1 MPSDASSNQQL
12 GLRRGNAW
20 FLPALVVIAV
30 IGLALVSS
38 QQISQLKTQLG
49 TFTTAV
55 QDLRIGIDQQGALV
69 HRVIG
74 SVVPVKIPEGAE
86 QELAHIEGKLAAFET
101 LLGTKDETKALSGEL
116 TQLVDRL
123 PVWVQTELFPRILP
137 LRWQLDALQLLQRE
151 APKDVDD
158 LQDLATDLSEHTL
171 NRPNGVPDALEVQLL
186 KRAEEVAKEAAK
198 RDEVR
203 AVQQATETL
212 NQNFLD
218 QIEAVR
224 SDSAVFDRLTDPLL
238 KERLAATLYNTAQ
251 ELKLLALTSKLDD
264 PKILSDL
271 DALALAAKTRVQDVR
286 KTAATQQA
294 AVARKYQVWAL
305 DQLRDFPELKAINS
319 RQVDEIQGTIARN
332 NPLGNERKAALGNAQ
347 DELANALI
355 MKLSIIDTRLL
366 DDAVSEWYRKVFSSR
381 FASLDD
387 VHQLK
392 VVEGFANS
400 TKRAPEELP

>member
-1 MPSDASSNQQL
+1 M
-12 GLRRGNAW
+12 
-20 FLPALVVIAV
+20 
-30 IGLALVSS
+30 VSS
-38 QQISQLKTQLG
+38 RLISRLEAQLYALKT
-49 TFTTAV
+49 TV
-55 QDLRIGIDQQGALV
+55 EELRVGLDQQGALV

-74 SVVPVKIPEGAE
+74 SVVPVKIPERID
-86 QELAHIEGKLAAFET
+86 QDLVRIEGKLTTFET
-101 LLGTKDETKALSGEL
+101 LLGAKDETTALSGEL

-123 PVWVQTELFPRILP
+123 PVWVQTELYARILP

-151 APKDVDD
+151 TPKNVDD

-171 NRPNGVPDALEVQLL
+171 NRPKGTPDTLEVQLL
-186 KRAEEVAKEAAK
+186 KRAKQLAQEAAK
-198 RDEVR
+198 GDEDR
-203 AVQQATETL
+203 AVRQARETL
-212 NQNFLD
+212 HQNFLG

-238 KERLAATLYNTAQ
+238 KERLAATLYNTTQ

-286 KTAATQQA
+286 KTAATQQE
-294 AVARKYQVWAL
+294 AVSRKYQVWAL
-305 DQLRDFPELKAINS
+305 GQLRNFPELKAINS

-355 MKLSIIDTRLL
+355 MKLAIIDTRLL

-387 VHQLK
+387 AHQLE

-400 TKRAPEELP
+400 TKRALEELP

>member
-1 MPSDASSNQQL
+1 M
-12 GLRRGNAW
+12 
-20 FLPALVVIAV
+20 
-30 IGLALVSS
+30 
-38 QQISQLKTQLG
+38 
-49 TFTTAV
+49 
-55 QDLRIGIDQQGALV
+55 

-74 SVVPVKIPEGAE
+74 SVLPVKIPEGIE
-86 QELAHIEGKLAAFET
+86 QDLVHIERKLAAFET
-101 LLGTKDETKALSGEL
+101 LLAAKDETKALSGEL

-151 APKDVDD
+151 APKDVDG

-171 NRPNGVPDALEVQLL
+171 NHPNGTPDALEVQLL
-186 KRAEEVAKEAAK
+186 KRAEQVAQEAAK
-198 RDEVR
+198 RDEER
-203 AVQQATETL
+203 AVQQARETL
-212 NQNFLD
+212 HQNFLD

-238 KERLAATLYNTAQ
+238 KERLAATLYNTTQ
-251 ELKLLALTSKLDD
+251 ELKLLALTSKLDE
-264 PKILSDL
+264 PKILGDL
-271 DALALAAKTRVQDVR
+271 DALALTAQTRLQDVQR
-286 KTAATQQA
+286 TAATRQA
-294 AVARKYQVWAL
+294 ALARKYQVWGL
-305 DQLRDFPELKAINS
+305 EQLRDFPNLKTLDDQHVAAIGKN
-319 RQVDEIQGTIARN
+319 IARIT
-332 NPLGNERKAALGNAQ
+332 PFGDKRETAHANAQ
-347 DELANALI
+347 DELANTLI
-355 MKLSIIDTRLL
+355 SKLSVIDTSLL